1 MPDNEQRRLER
12 YLLNYLDEAE
22 AAGHPYPEI
31 VAIERFMKTHGP
43 QTEVSDGT
51 T

>member
-1 MPDNEQRRLER
+1 MSDEHERRRLER

-22 AAGHPYPEI
+22 AEGHPYPEL

-43 QTEVSDGT
+43 KKET
-51 T
+51 